1 MEKVL
6 VVWIE
11 DQTGHNIPVSQNL
24 IQSKFLILFIMSVSM
39 CISYNILLIK
49 EYLQYI
55 T

>member
-1 MEKVL
+1 MENVL

-24 IQSKFLILFIMSVSM
+24 IQSKFPILFIMSVSV

-49 EYLQYI
+49 ECLQYI